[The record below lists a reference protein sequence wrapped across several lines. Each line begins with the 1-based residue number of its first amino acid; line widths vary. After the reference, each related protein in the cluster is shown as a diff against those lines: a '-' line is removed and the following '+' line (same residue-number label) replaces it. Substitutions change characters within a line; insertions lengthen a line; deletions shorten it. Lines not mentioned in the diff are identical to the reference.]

1 MKKKSD
7 YYGEVLTV
15 PELCC
20 FLQIGKNTA
29 LKLLNNG
36 TIKGAKVGKGWRVS
50 KTKVIEY
57 LEGVS

>member
-1 MKKKSD
+1 MKSKAD

-29 LKLLNNG
+29 LKLLNNR
-36 TIKGAKVGKGWRVS
+36 TIKAAKVGKEWRIL
-50 KTKVIEY
+50 KQNVIEY
-57 LEGVS
+57 LNS